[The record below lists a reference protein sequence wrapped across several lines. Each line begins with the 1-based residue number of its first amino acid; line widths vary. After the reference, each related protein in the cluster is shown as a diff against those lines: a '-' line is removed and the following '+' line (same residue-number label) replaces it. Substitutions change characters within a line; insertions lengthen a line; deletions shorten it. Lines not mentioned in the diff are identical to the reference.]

1 MLPQPGGH
9 FQPVAVWQHTG
20 AFGIARLDDGDLR
33 GADQR
38 WHRQSGGRGLG
49 RANRMTTG
57 RSPNQR
63 NGWGMVLPSTL
74 RNPEIEGPAMLLRAF
89 WLAIVNLTLARIE
102 DRQSTRLNGAAARP
116 PARRRPAADRKRGG

>member
-1 MLPQPGGH
+1 MRPQPGGH

-63 NGWGMVLPSTL
+63 NGWGLVLPSTL
-74 RNPEIEGPAMLLRAF
+74 RK
-89 WLAIVNLTLARIE
+89 
-102 DRQSTRLNGAAARP
+102 
-116 PARRRPAADRKRGG
+116 DRKSAVEGESGTVRVDIGGRRLSKNNNTGQIES